1 MGRWGEKIQDWLGR
15 PDEGE
20 RECVAESEPDE
31 VVADEE
37 PAGAEAEES
46 VQVEDGERV
55 VIEDVAADVVESTD
69 ECIDRMDRENDASP
83 STEAVDELR
92 FSPRIEH
99 FGWARFSAD
108 GVEGEGLVI
117 NLSQIGAL
125 VERVTES
132 LAAGTKFT
140 LRLKPSGGFKTLDL
154 DAEVVR
160 EIDGGFAFRFLRV
173 DTDALAVLR
182 EVISRYISES

>member
-1 MGRWGEKIQDWLGR
+1 MGRWGKKIQDWLGR
-15 PDEGE
+15 PDEGGHE
-20 RECVAESEPDE
+20 SVAATEPGV

-37 PAGAEAEES
+37 PAGAEVEES
-46 VQVEDGERV
+46 LQVEDDEPIE
-55 VIEDVAADVVESTD
+55 IEDAAADVGESTE
-69 ECIDRMDRENDASP
+69 ECIDRLDRQDDWNP
-83 STEAVDELR
+83 STESADDLR
-92 FSPRIEH
+92 VSPRIDH

-140 LRLKPSGGFKTLDL
+140 LRLKPSGGFETLDL

-173 DTDALAVLR
+173 DTDALAVLC
-182 EVISRYISES
+182 EVISQYTSEG